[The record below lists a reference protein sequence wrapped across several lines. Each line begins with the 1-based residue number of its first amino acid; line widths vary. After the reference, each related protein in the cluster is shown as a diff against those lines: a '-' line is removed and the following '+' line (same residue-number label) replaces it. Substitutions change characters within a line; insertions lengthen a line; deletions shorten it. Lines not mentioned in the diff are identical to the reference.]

1 MSSGVRFI
9 HARHTVHETLEGE
22 AIVIHLE
29 TGSYYSLTG
38 AGAEIWGLV
47 GGGSSVSQICA
58 DLAERYGRPEGE
70 IRGEVERFM
79 VDLQR
84 EDLVEDGEV
93 SPNGLPASPDDLRA
107 APIDGDGAWAPP
119 KLERYDDMRDFLLVD
134 PVHEVDD
141 TGWPSRQASS

>member
-1 MSSGVRFI
+1 MSLGVRLI

-38 AGAEIWGLV
+38 SGAEIWGLL
-47 GGGSSVSQICA
+47 GGGSTVSQICA
-58 DLAERYGRPEGE
+58 DLAERHGRPEGE
-70 IRGEVERFM
+70 IRGEVERFI
-79 VDLQR
+79 VDLQC
-84 EDLVEDGEV
+84 EDLLEDGEA
-93 SPNGLPASPDDLRA
+93 SPNGLQAA
-107 APIDGDGAWAPP
+107 APVEADGTWAAP

-141 TGWPSRQASS
+141 TGWPSRQAST